1 MKKTA
6 WLLLFSMLFT
16 AVFSVGGTVSV
27 GAADLDADLIGYYKF
42 DGDLKNQA
50 GGEAEFVGAAFSK
63 ASGTPAYKDGL
74 ADSAFYVSTAA
85 GNGLKLDCKP
95 TDDDFTVSFWAKAD
109 SCNFAAPVVWMGSQS
124 HTDPSLSAWLGLWA
138 DFDGSSWGS
147 APTIGSND
155 SNNSKVG
162 AIPEKG
168 ISDTDTFGWTYIT
181 FTVKDGYGVLY
192 YNGEEVANTVDNF
205 SRSLIPGY
213 ASGSATTLPA
223 MFGEGGY
230 DDAAIYVAVNA
241 WDVPA
246 TMYYDELRVYDTAL
260 DADTVK
266 ALYGTFD
273 APTAPEEPEAPTEP
287 DEPEKPEMPDST
299 IGEDGIE
306 YHIRPVK
313 DGAYTVSAD
322 KYNSYQSEHF
332 QVLWGDKNNAAITE
346 AWLEGNCKILEDCW
360 DLYINDLGMSPP
372 SLCTNKTGDQKTHYK
387 VNVIIM
393 NTGIAGYGE
402 GWAFAGIDSQ
412 GYAYLMCDQAAMV
425 YKPETWVTPHEF
437 GHVTQFAQGFNS
449 WAGGAYLGSWYEAVA
464 NWYREQYL
472 ASEYYTSNEGFSTE
486 FSYFILRAASL
497 TATNGRAYYE
507 AWPFLQYL
515 TENPDGLEGYGSN
528 FVATLLQNGSPSKII
543 YNMVDDL
550 AAADLSDTLGYYAAH
565 MATLDLARQSNYL
578 RRVNSFGVAYEDFFW
593 QQFYTKLEHV
603 IGTENVY
610 TVPTERAPQ
619 QAAYVVTPLDITGD
633 EIEVTLRGLTEV
645 KGAGWRACIVT
656 VKGDE
661 TEYSELFGDGETM
674 KVSAKDVDEAYL
686 TVAATPDIKTYK
698 QYDAFT
704 QESTLSFFKKNRYPY
719 EVELTGAVPSEYEI
733 SKTGVKG
740 DYHVNGGGFV
750 ANTAKVADSVY
761 VGPDAMVLG
770 KAVIKGDV
778 RIEDHAVIMGS
789 AFIKDNAV
797 VDGNAIV
804 AGSAKLSENA
814 HVGDYAV
821 VSGNASVSGNGQ
833 VLESA
838 YVYGNYKI
846 TENGIAKGLS
856 LLTAAG
862 QLSGQGVTD
871 GDTYDDS
878 GARHKKGTVTGY
890 LTLANDTQ
898 YVRKLKFEE
907 NLYLGYDFDKNDG
920 ATTPEKY
927 SSTYALVRGAE
938 WLEDGYYSFDGE
950 SQYIILDGSALSSRD
965 LQIVVNVK
973 WDGKSADEKVFW
985 FGGED
990 GYVYLTPSN
999 DKGKAELVIRKGDEE
1014 VKLTAAAPLPTGE
1027 WTEVII
1033 TFVEGKAALT
1043 VGGETVACAEC
1054 AILPADVCQGS
1065 GYLGRGAEGGS
1076 YGGQIDYVK
1085 FYFTND
1091 RAVSMDIIEAQPEVE
1106 DTEAPTTDTEAPATE
1121 APEEEKGCGA
1131 SVSAAAAI
1139 VIFTAVFALAMPVR
1153 KE

>member
-6 WLLLFSMLFT
+6 WLLLISMLFT
-16 AVFSVGGTVSV
+16 AVFSVSGTVSV
-27 GAADLDADLIGYYKF
+27 GAADVDADLIGYYKF

-50 GGEAEFVGAAFSK
+50 GGEAEYVGSTFSK
-63 ASGTPAYKDGL
+63 ASGNPVYKTGVS
-74 ADSAFYVSTAA
+74 DSAFYVSTSA

-95 TDDDFTVSFWAKAD
+95 TDDNFTVSFWAKAE
-109 SCNFAAPVVWMGSQS
+109 SCNFAAPVIWMGSES
-124 HTDPSLSAWLGLWA
+124 HTDPSYSAWVGLWA
-138 DFDGSSWGS
+138 DFDGTAWSY

-155 SNNSKVG
+155 SKNSKVG
-162 AIPEKG
+162 AVPDKG
-168 ISDTDTFGWTYIT
+168 VSDTDTFNWTYVT

-192 YNGEEVANTVDNF
+192 YNGAEVANTVDNF

-246 TMYYDELRVYDTAL
+246 TMYYDELKVYNTAL
-260 DADTVK
+260 DADAVK
-266 ALYGTFD
+266 TLYEAYEVTPELDGEPD
-273 APTAPEEPEAPTEP
+273 AEDPEESV
-287 DEPEKPEMPDST
+287 KPEMPEST
-299 IGEDGIE
+299 IGDDGIE
-306 YHIRPVK
+306 YHVRPVK
-313 DGAYTVSAD
+313 DGAYTVSAE

-332 QVLWGDKNNAAITE
+332 QVLWGDNNNSAITE
-346 AWLEGNCKILEDCW
+346 TWLEGNCKILEDCW
-360 DLYINDLGMSPP
+360 DLYVNDLGMSPP
-372 SLCTNKTGDQKTHYK
+372 SLCTNKTGDQTTHYK

-449 WAGGAYLGSWYEAVA
+449 WSGGTYLGSWYEAVA

-472 ASEYYTSNEGFSTE
+472 ASEYYTSGEGYSTE

-528 FVATLLQNGSPSKII
+528 FVAKLLQNGSPSKLI
-543 YNMVDDL
+543 YNMIEDQ
-550 AAADLSDTLGYYAAH
+550 AEADLSDTLGYYAAH
-565 MATLDLARQSNYL
+565 MATLDLSRQSNYL
-578 RRVNSFGVAYEDFFW
+578 RRVNSYGVAYEDFFW

-610 TVPTERAPQ
+610 TVPSERAPQ
-619 QAAYVVTPLDITGD
+619 QAAYVVTPLTVTGD

-661 TEYSELFGDGETM
+661 TVYSELFGDGETM

-686 TVAATPDIKTYK
+686 TVAATPDLKTYK

-750 ANTAKVADSVY
+750 ASTAKVADSVY

-778 RIEDHAVIMGS
+778 RIEDHAVVMGS
-789 AFIKDNAV
+789 AYIKDNVV

-804 AGSAKLSENA
+804 AGSAKLSDNA

-821 VSGNASVSGNGQ
+821 VSGSASVSGNGQ

-838 YVYGNYKI
+838 YVYGSYKI
-846 TENGIAKGLS
+846 SENGIAKGLS

-862 QLSGQGVTD
+862 QLSGQGVAD

-878 GARHKKGTVTGY
+878 GATHKKGTVTGY
-890 LTLANDTQ
+890 LTLSNDSQ
-898 YVRKLKFEE
+898 YVRKLKYEE
-907 NLYLGYDFDKNDG
+907 NLYLGYDFDDDDG
-920 ATTPEKY
+920 ATTAERY

-938 WLEDGYYSFDGE
+938 WLEGGYYGFDGE
-950 SQYIILDGSALSSRD
+950 SQYIILDGSAVSSRD
-965 LQIVVNVK
+965 LQIVLNVK
-973 WDGKSADEKVFW
+973 WDGTASGEKVFW
-985 FGGED
+985 FDGEE
-990 GYVYLTPSN
+990 GYMYLTPSN
-999 DKGKAELVIRKGDEE
+999 DKGRAEFVIKKGDEE
-1014 VKLTAAAPLPTGE
+1014 VKLTAAAALPAGE
-1027 WTEVII
+1027 WTEVVI
-1033 TFVEGKAALT
+1033 TFAEGKAALT
-1043 VGGETVACAEC
+1043 VAGNTEVCIEC
-1054 AILPADVCQGS
+1054 SLLPYDVCEGS
-1065 GYLGRGAEGGS
+1065 GYLGRGADGG
-1076 YGGQIDYVK
+1076 YYEGQIDYVN

-1091 RAVSMDIIEAQPEVE
+1091 KGVGMDIVEALPDAE
-1106 DTEAPTTDTEAPATE
+1106 DTEDSATGTDDSTTDAP
-1121 APEEEKGCGA
+1121 EEKGCG
-1131 SVSAAAAI
+1131 SSMSAAALI
-1139 VIFTAVFALAMPVR
+1139 VAVSAVLGCALIEKKR
-1153 KE
+1153 